1 MTTEHKTMT
10 QKVKATKRVG
20 RPKGR
25 KNRLSSRE
33 TIERALSSGKELTE
47 LKDIIEHYIEYA
59 ETYELTAKQI
69 LDFLKADVD
78 LHKWMHDTI
87 EKMDRNQENL
97 AKGKAPEELP
107 EGQVGSVVAFSLKA
121 AE

>member
-1 MTTEHKTMT
+1 MNKETQTMT

-47 LKDIIEHYIEYA
+47 IKDIIEHYIEHA
-59 ETYELTAKQI
+59 ETYELTVKQI

-78 LHKWMHDTI
+78 LHKWMHDTL
-87 EKMDRNQENL
+87 EKMDKNKENI